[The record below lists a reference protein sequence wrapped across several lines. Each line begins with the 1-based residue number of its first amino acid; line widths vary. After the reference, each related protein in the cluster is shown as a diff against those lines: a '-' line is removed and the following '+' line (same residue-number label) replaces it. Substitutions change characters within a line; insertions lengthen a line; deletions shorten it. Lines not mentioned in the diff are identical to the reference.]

1 MNNLIKF
8 EREVIVSS
16 SIFLN
21 IVPGRPGLS
30 LFCVFFILA
39 TLLYFA
45 RTPAHQSI
53 RSFFR
58 VMKNFMRLSACSV
71 LRAEKRLAGR
81 NQEVLKAEGLENINR
96 ELDREFHRVGLVVER
111 DLQGYPVL
119 NRKLSEQIEKIDQD
133 YSDSNEVP
141 PTPPVWI
148 NAVDAIAKL
157 SKESGEGM
165 VKEILTDI
173 HKTIERQQ
181 KGAMVEY
188 WKSTNK
194 RHKIMSRMMP
204 YWRKVTKILSE
215 VGSTMD
221 GLQDRALVI
230 DKKMQEY
237 EDIKNNSNGALIK
250 LHSASSTQFFI
261 DTFWMM
267 VAIGGIFVNFH
278 LIALPMSEMVGGNSR
293 IGGVLVNQIAAL
305 VFILFEVFAGMALME
320 SLRITRLFPIIG
332 QMDDKKRNVVAY
344 IALSIIL
351 LFAMG
356 ESALAY
362 MRDIIAANNE
372 ALKQSLFIGEDQE
385 ILQVARSIIP
395 TIVQMGLGFLL
406 PIILVFAVIP
416 MESFVHSLR
425 TVLGYLIEFILRA
438 FAVILRILGNIFY
451 YMGSVIISIY
461 DLIIFFPLWVEDLI
475 KGYRADK
482 QTQPPS
488 IITEKEEP
496 SRPQTHEIKDEKNN
510 DEEEKDTTIKEKT
523 KAKKTPKKSTK
534 KSS

>member
-1 MNNLIKF
+1 
-8 EREVIVSS
+8 VSS

-21 IVPGRPGLS
+21 IVPDSPVLSILS
-30 LFCVFFILA
+30 LFLILA

-58 VMKNFMRLSACSV
+58 VMKNFMRLSAVSV
-71 LRAEKRLAGR
+71 LRAEKRLAER
-81 NQEVLKAEGLENINR
+81 NREILKAEGLENINR
-96 ELDREFHRVGLVVER
+96 ALEREFHRVGLVVER

-119 NRKLSEQIEKIDQD
+119 NRKLSEQIEKISQD

-141 PTPPVWI
+141 PTPPIWL

-165 VKEILTDI
+165 VKQILTDI

-181 KGAMVEY
+181 KNAMVEY

-221 GLQDRALVI
+221 GLQERALVI

-237 EDIKNNSNGALIK
+237 EEIQKSSNGALIK
-250 LHSASSTQFFI
+250 LHSASTTQFFI
-261 DTFWMM
+261 DSFWMM

-278 LIALPMSEMVGGNSR
+278 LISLPMSEMVGGNSR
-293 IGGVLVNQIAAL
+293 IGGVQVNQVAAL

-320 SLRITRLFPIIG
+320 SLRITNLFPIIG
-332 QMDDKKRNVVAY
+332 QMDDKKRTVVAY
-344 IALSIIL
+344 IAFSIII

-372 ALKQSLFIGEDQE
+372 ALKQSLFVADDHGSLE
-385 ILQVARSIIP
+385 VARSIIP

-425 TVLGYLIEFILRA
+425 TVIGYILELKLRA
-438 FAVILRILGNIFY
+438 FSVILRILGNIFY
-451 YMGSVIISIY
+451 YMGSVIIGLY
-461 DLIIFFPLWVEDLI
+461 DLIIFFPLWLENVV
-475 KGYRADK
+475 KGYRAEQQIRQHGPLSQEETPRPETHEFKEDNSIDK
-482 QTQPPS
+482 DDD
-488 IITEKEEP
+488 TEPEEP
-496 SRPQTHEIKDEKNN
+496 S
-510 DEEEKDTTIKEKT
+510 
-523 KAKKTPKKSTK
+523 KAKKKTK
-534 KSS
+534 KSSKKSS

>member
-1 MNNLIKF
+1 ML
-8 EREVIVSS
+8 S

-21 IVPGRPGLS
+21 IVPGRPDLS
-30 LFCVFFILA
+30 LFCVFILLA

-45 RTPAHQSI
+45 RVPAHQSI

-58 VMKNFMRLSACSV
+58 VMKNFMRLAACSV
-71 LRAEKRLAGR
+71 LRAELRLAER
-81 NQEVLKAEGLENINR
+81 NKEVLKAEGLENIHR

-141 PTPPVWI
+141 PTPPIWI

-165 VKEILTDI
+165 VKQILTDI

-204 YWRKVTKILSE
+204 YWRKVTMILSE

-221 GLQDRALVI
+221 GLQDRALAI

-237 EDIKNNSNGALIK
+237 EDVKKNTNGALIK

-261 DTFWMM
+261 DSFWIM

-278 LIALPMSEMVGGNSR
+278 LISLPMSEMVGGNSR
-293 IGGVLVNQIAAL
+293 IGGIQVNQIAAL

-320 SLRITRLFPIIG
+320 ALRITKLFPIIG
-332 QMDDKKRNVVAY
+332 QMDDKKRTIVAY
-344 IALSIIL
+344 IAFSIVI

-372 ALKQSLFIGEDQE
+372 ALKQSLFVGEDQE
-385 ILQVARSIIP
+385 GLQVARSIIP
-395 TIVQMGLGFLL
+395 TVVQMGLGFLL

-416 MESFVHSLR
+416 LESLVHSSR
-425 TVLGYLIEFILRA
+425 TVIGYLIEFILRA
-438 FAVILRILGNIFY
+438 FAVILRIIGNIFY
-451 YMGSVIISIY
+451 YMGSVIISLY
-461 DLIIFFPLWVEDLI
+461 DLFIFFPLWLENLV
-475 KGYRADK
+475 KGYISAK
-482 QTQPPS
+482 QIRPPS
-488 IITEKEEP
+488 VAFEKEEP
-496 SRPQTHEIKDEKNN
+496 AIPQTHEIKDEK
-510 DEEEKDTTIKEKT
+510 DTEIKEKP